1 MDREERA
8 ASPVWAETR
17 VVYPDGR
24 EEAQETAVLAEHRL
38 ELTLNEEVWKQV
50 VCTRGDLKAMV
61 VGQLYTAGRISS
73 PADILE
79 LRFSPEEDRAD
90 IRLSPAAGQRRSP
103 EGRLNAAHWERSWV
117 FRLAARLQE
126 GMPLHR
132 ETYAAHSAF
141 LACGGTLLY
150 AGEDVSRHNA
160 VDKAI
165 GHGLLAGADLSRC
178 MLFTTG
184 RVPADMAEKA
194 IAAGIPVLVSKSAP
208 TLDAVRLAAEKG
220 LTLICSAR
228 EDSFTVF

>member
-1 MDREERA
+1 MGREERPDPLA
-8 ASPVWAETR
+8 RAEAR
-17 VVYPDGR
+17 IIYADGR
-24 EEAQETAVLAEHRL
+24 EEAAEAAVLAEHRL
-38 ELTLNEEVWKQV
+38 ALRLNGESWKRV
-50 VCTRGDLKAMV
+50 VCTRSDLRAMV
-61 VGQLYTAGRISS
+61 VGQLYTEGRIGS
-73 PADILE
+73 PSDILE

-90 IRLSPAAGQRRSP
+90 IRLSPAAIPRRSP
-103 EGRLNAAHWERSWV
+103 EGRMSAPTWERSWV

-132 ETYAAHSAF
+132 ETFAAHSAF

-150 AGEDVSRHNA
+150 AGEDISRHNA

-165 GHGLLAGADLSRC
+165 GHGLLEGAALGQC

-208 TLDAVRLAAEKG
+208 TLDAVRLAAACG
-220 LTLICSAR
+220 LTLICCAR